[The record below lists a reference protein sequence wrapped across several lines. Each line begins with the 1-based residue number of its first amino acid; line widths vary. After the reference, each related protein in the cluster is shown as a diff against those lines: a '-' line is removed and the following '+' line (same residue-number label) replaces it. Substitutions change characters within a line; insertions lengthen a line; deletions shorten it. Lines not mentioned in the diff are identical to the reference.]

1 MPDES
6 TLLRFR
12 HLLEEHDLAMAI
24 FAEVNGVL
32 SEKGLSMKHGTVVDA
47 TLGSTQFDEK
57 RRQAARSGQDRTQ
70 TKKGN

>member
-1 MPDES
+1 MEKTLNDLLFLSVCQADAFEDVMPDES

-32 SEKGLSMKHGTVVDA
+32 SEKGC
-47 TLGSTQFDEK
+47 
-57 RRQAARSGQDRTQ
+57 R
-70 TKKGN
+70 